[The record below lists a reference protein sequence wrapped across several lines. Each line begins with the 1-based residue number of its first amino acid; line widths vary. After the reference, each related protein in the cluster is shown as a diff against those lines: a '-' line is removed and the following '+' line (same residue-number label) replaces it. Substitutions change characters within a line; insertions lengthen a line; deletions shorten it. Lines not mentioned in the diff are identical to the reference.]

1 MTERE
6 FLNKVIA
13 TPNLAND
20 IKTEAEARITKL
32 DNKNEQRK
40 GKQTKTQK
48 ENEPI
53 AKAIVEALAN
63 GEKFGVDLA
72 TELNLST
79 SKINGVALNLVNEG
93 VLVKSKK
100 KKDGKGEPKTVYA
113 LAVTPTAEDEEEVAE
128 ETAEVVAEET
138 ATETAEG

>member
-1 MTERE
+1 MTQRE

-13 TPNLAND
+13 TPNIAED
-20 IKTEAEARITKL
+20 IKAEAEALIAKL
-32 DNKNEQRK
+32 DTKNEKRK
-40 GKQTKTQK
+40 TTQTKTQK

-63 GEKFGVDLA
+63 GEMFGVDLA
-72 TELNLST
+72 TTLKYST

-100 KKDGKGEPKTVYA
+100 KKDGKGDLKTVYA
-113 LAVTPTAEDEEEVAE
+113 LAVVTADEDEDEDTAEESAE
-128 ETAEVVAEET
+128 
-138 ATETAEG
+138 

>member
-1 MTERE
+1 MTQRE

-13 TPNLAND
+13 IPNIAED
-20 IKTEAEARITKL
+20 IKTEAEALIAKL
-32 DNKNEQRK
+32 DTKNEQRK

-48 ENEPI
+48 ENEPV

-72 TELNLST
+72 TELKLST
-79 SKINGVALNLVNEG
+79 NKINGVALNLVNEG

-100 KKDGKGEPKTVYA
+100 KKDGKGDLKTVYA
-113 LAVTPTAEDEEEVAE
+113 LAVTPTADEEAE
-128 ETAEVVAEET
+128 ATADEIIEAE
-138 ATETAEG
+138 AED

>member
-1 MTERE
+1 MTQRE

-13 TPNLAND
+13 TPNIAED
-20 IKTEAEARITKL
+20 VKAEAESLIAKL
-32 DNKNEQRK
+32 DTKNEKRK
-40 GKQTKTQK
+40 TTQSKVQK

-72 TELNLST
+72 TELNYST
-79 SKINGVALNLVNEG
+79 NKINGVALNLVNEG

-100 KKDGKGEPKTVYA
+100 KKDGKGDPKTVYA
-113 LAVTPTAEDEEEVAE
+113 LAVTPTDEGEGESED
-128 ETAEVVAEET
+128 TAEVSAE
-138 ATETAEG
+138 